1 MSEVA
6 RILAQPF
13 AMGSWGTDNW
23 TSRTLVEF
31 SIIVIELTERPQRR
45 IIMIN
50 QLFEGRVQD
59 RRRSGR

>member
-1 MSEVA
+1 MSEVDA
-6 RILAQPF
+6 FWHSHLPWDH
-13 AMGSWGTDNW
+13 GGTDNW

-31 SIIVIELTERPQRR
+31 SRIVIELTERPQRR